1 MDTNA
6 TVGQIEAAL
15 DELGAADPAFRQRA
29 EELIRLLMQLYGAGL
44 ARVIELLGQENAA
57 RIADDKLIGSLLL
70 LHGLHP
76 VDASTRVAEAL
87 RHLQRR
93 LDGHNLHLEELADGR
108 ARVRVVLNGG
118 RPPASLAAAIERA
131 ISESAPDVASVEI
144 EGLPAEQP
152 ALVQIAPAIGN

>member
-15 DELGAADPAFRQRA
+15 DELGAADPAFRERA

-44 ARVIELLGQENAA
+44 ARTLELLGPENGA
-57 RIADDKLIGSLLL
+57 RIAEDKLIGSLLL

-87 RHLQRR
+87 RRLQRR
-93 LDGHNLHLEELADGR
+93 LDGHSLRLEELTDGR
-108 ARVRVVLNGG
+108 ARVRVMLNGG
-118 RPPASLAAAIERA
+118 RPPASLAAAI
-131 ISESAPDVASVEI
+131 
-144 EGLPAEQP
+144 
-152 ALVQIAPAIGN
+152 